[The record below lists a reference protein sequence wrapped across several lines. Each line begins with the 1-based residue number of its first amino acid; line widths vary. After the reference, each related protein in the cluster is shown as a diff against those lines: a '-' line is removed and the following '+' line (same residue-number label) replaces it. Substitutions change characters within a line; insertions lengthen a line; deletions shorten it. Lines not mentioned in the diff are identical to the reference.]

1 MLQEFFNKRIEE
13 YISALED
20 EIIINMA
27 DESLYEG
34 FNLSKNTEDNYHI
47 GEENKF
53 DIVCPDCGC
62 IIFKTGQ
69 TVKVKKDVS
78 FVHKRSICLQTVNS
92 QRSGM
97 LKVLNS
103 FIVLLFIQG
112 QPS

>member
-1 MLQEFFNKRIEE
+1 
-13 YISALED
+13 
-20 EIIINMA
+20 MA

-62 IIFKTGQ
+62 VIFKTGQ

-78 FVHKRSICLQTVNS
+78 LTHKRSTCLRTVNS
-92 QRSGM
+92 QHFGM
-97 LKVLNS
+97 QKALNS
-103 FIVLLFIQG
+103 SIVLLFIQG
-112 QPS
+112 LQS

>member
-1 MLQEFFNKRIEE
+1 
-13 YISALED
+13 
-20 EIIINMA
+20 MA

-78 FVHKRSICLQTVNS
+78 NTY
-92 QRSGM
+92 
-97 LKVLNS
+97 
-103 FIVLLFIQG
+103 
-112 QPS
+112 

>member
-1 MLQEFFNKRIEE
+1 
-13 YISALED
+13 
-20 EIIINMA
+20 MA

-78 FVHKRSICLQTVNS
+78 FTHKRFTCLQTANY
-92 QRSGM
+92 QRFGM
-97 LKVLNS
+97 QAVLNS
-103 FIVLLFIQG
+103 FIVLLYIQG
-112 QPS
+112 PLSLTI